1 MDLEAWEEAIRT
13 AALQAGAQVLE
24 ELLRHVGVGR
34 REEGVRCRC
43 GALMDSR
50 GVKAKSI
57 VTLLGGVR
65 FARSAYRCPV
75 CGALRYPGDEEL
87 DVVKTGYSPGVRRLV
102 SELACDVPFKR
113 VSHYL
118 KAAAALAIS
127 RKDCE
132 RIAEGVGEDVARWFA
147 AERDRLRF
155 TEPPPR
161 EASKPIETLYIEFDG
176 TGVPVVPREREN
188 RKGKQED
195 GSSKTRE
202 AKLGCVFTQTGFT
215 EKGRPIRDAASTSF
229 VGAIERAEQFQ
240 WRIYAEAVRRGLF
253 QARRAVIV
261 TDGAK
266 WIRNIVQTHFPGAIH
281 IIDLY
286 HARQHLVELCKLLFD
301 RDLKR
306 LNQYKDRWWQDLDQG
321 HIETIVEQARS
332 FLPKNPH
339 AAKDAR
345 TEINYFE
352 KNKTRM
358 RYADFR
364 AQGLFVGSGVIEAG
378 CKNLIGQRLKQ
389 SAMEWTVRG
398 ANAITALRCAVQSNR
413 FEDYWENR
421 AM

>member
-1 MDLEAWEEAIRT
+1 VDLEAFEAAIRT

-24 ELLRHVGVGR
+24 DLLRQVGVVR
-34 REEGVRCRC
+34 RKQPQRCRC
-43 GALMDSR
+43 GAVMDSR
-50 GVKAKSI
+50 GVKAKSV
-57 VTLLGGVR
+57 VTLLGGIR
-65 FARSAYRCPV
+65 FARSCYQCPV
-75 CGALRYPGDEEL
+75 CGATRYPGDEEL
-87 DVVKTGYSPGVRRLV
+87 DAVKTGYSPGVRRLV

-113 VSHYL
+113 TSHYL
-118 KAAAALAIS
+118 KAAATLTIS

-147 AERDRLRF
+147 AERDRIRF
-155 TEPPPR
+155 TEPPPPQ
-161 EASKPIETLYIEFDG
+161 APKPIKTLYIEFDG
-176 TGVPVVPREREN
+176 TGLPVVPREREN

-202 AKLGCVFTQTGFT
+202 AKLGCVFTQTGCT
-215 EKGRPIRDAASTSF
+215 EKGRPIRDPASSSF
-229 VGAIERAEQFQ
+229 VGAIEPAEQFQ

-253 QARRAVIV
+253 EAQRVVIV
-261 TDGAK
+261 TDGAE
-266 WIRNIVQTHFPGAIH
+266 WIRNIVQTHFPAAIH

-286 HARQHLVELCKLLFD
+286 HARQHLVEMCKLLFD

-306 LNQYKDRWWQDLDQG
+306 LNQYKDQWWDNLDEG
-321 HIETIVEQARS
+321 NIETIVEEARS
-332 FLPKNPH
+332 FLPKDLQ

-345 TEINYFE
+345 TEINYFD

-358 RYADFR
+358 RYADYF

-389 SAMEWTVRG
+389 SGMEWTIRG

-413 FEDYWENR
+413 FESYWETR
-421 AM
+421 AI